1 MENKEIIH
9 SEQSSRTEDYSTF
22 HEGRTEIHFTER
34 INTNNIDTT
43 ARTSPAISNLI
54 TGSMAFRKLENSLEL
69 NIPNEGVIVDAT
81 LLENFG
87 NHQQTSDPSLLLIE
101 ETQPS
106 GTKRKDTS
114 CTPSKKKVRRLSTED
129 DLLSD
134 SGDSHYD
141 DDDDDEEN
149 GQFDQDEDQYEGT
162 NWSFP
167 LPPTFEPLPISI
179 TLPFLRSYATKK
191 FDAPIPLFVP
201 PILPVGQ
208 LHHFPSLLTLP
219 PFFQLPTAVSMYP
232 QSPYLP
238 ASYYPFTEDDF
249 PFSQDDS
256 EDSMDEE
263 EGDVLDESLIS
274 TQQDTPLK
282 GSQIISPLTTL
293 ASLASGSVS
302 TEEKHH

>member
-1 MENKEIIH
+1 MENK
-9 SEQSSRTEDYSTF
+9 SPRTGDYSTF

-34 INTNNIDTT
+34 INTNNIDT
-43 ARTSPAISNLI
+43 ARTSPAVSNLI

-101 ETQPS
+101 ETQQS

-114 CTPSKKKVRRLSTED
+114 CPPSKKKIRRLSTED
-129 DLLSD
+129 DLLSN

-141 DDDDDEEN
+141 DDDEEEN
-149 GQFDQDEDQYEGT
+149 DPFDHEDQYEGA

-219 PFFQLPTAVSMYP
+219 PFFQLPTAVPMYP
-232 QSPYLP
+232 QAPYLP
-238 ASYYPFTEDDF
+238 ASYYPFIEEDF
-249 PFSQDDS
+249 AFSQDDS